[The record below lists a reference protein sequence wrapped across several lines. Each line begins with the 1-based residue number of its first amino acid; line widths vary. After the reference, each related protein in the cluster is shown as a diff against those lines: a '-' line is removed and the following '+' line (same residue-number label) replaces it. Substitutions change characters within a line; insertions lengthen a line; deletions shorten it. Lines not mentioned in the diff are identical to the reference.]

1 MVSGDRSTSPP
12 LLISSS
18 EWDKF
23 LVFGDGCMHTRLTFN
38 LKTAAGV
45 RNFRSFMEEA
55 TDLVVSYGGSLSG
68 EHGDGQAKGEL
79 LPKMFGSD
87 LMQAFRE
94 FKSIWDP
101 HWRMNPGKVVDA
113 YPLDS
118 NLRAGPDY
126 RPQPVF
132 TRFKFPEDHGSFAE
146 ATERCFGVGKCRS
159 LDSGTMCPSFRATR
173 EEKHTTRG
181 RARLLF
187 EMLRGDSIQE
197 GWQNEHVRDALDLCL
212 SC

>member
-38 LKTAAGV
+38 LKTAGGV
-45 RNFRSFMEEA
+45 RNFRSYMEEA

-132 TRFKFPEDHGSFAE
+132 THSNFPKITAASP
-146 ATERCFGVGKCRS
+146 KPP
-159 LDSGTMCPSFRATR
+159 SG
-173 EEKHTTRG
+173 
-181 RARLLF
+181 
-187 EMLRGDSIQE
+187 
-197 GWQNEHVRDALDLCL
+197 ALE
-212 SC
+212 

>member
-38 LKTAAGV
+38 LKTAGGV
-45 RNFRSFMEEA
+45 RNFRSYMEEA

-94 FKSIWDP
+94 FKSIWDL
-101 HWRMNPGKVVDA
+101 HWRMNPGKVVGA
-113 YPLDS
+113 YRWIRICALVRIIALS
-118 NLRAGPDY
+118 QSSRTQISRRSRQLR
-126 RPQPVF
+126 
-132 TRFKFPEDHGSFAE
+132 
-146 ATERCFGVGKCRS
+146 RS
-159 LDSGTMCPSFRATR
+159 HRAVLWSR
-173 EEKHTTRG
+173 EVPISRQ
-181 RARLLF
+181 RQ
-187 EMLRGDSIQE
+187 DVS
-197 GWQNEHVRDALDLCL
+197 
-212 SC
+212 